1 MIEGWKYYNYAV
13 IPTTAPHEEADIS
26 CIKSRTFWIKC
37 GGTIPLF
44 ARWTSDFDC
53 GYETEWWYTIIDKP
67 FNIMM
72 LKSDYRRRIRVGLRN
87 FSCRIID
94 SNTYAYEMARITKT
108 DWETYPSKYRPDTSI
123 IELQKKY
130 QDNKS
135 IVWGAFD
142 NEGEL
147 SAFQIIDDYNS
158 YFSLGQGKSNPNKQK
173 YQVNAALIASYLNY
187 YAEDI
192 KKGKYISNGTRNI
205 IHETNFNED
214 LCKKY
219 GFRKAYCKLNIKYR
233 FPIGIFVRILFP
245 LRKKINNETKI
256 GNLILSVLKMEEIC
270 RKDR

>member
-1 MIEGWKYYNYAV
+1 MFG
-13 IPTTAPHEEADIS
+13 
-26 CIKSRTFWIKC
+26 
-37 GGTIPLF
+37 
-44 ARWTSDFDC
+44 
-53 GYETEWWYTIIDKP
+53 
-67 FNIMM
+67 
-72 LKSDYRRRIRVGLRN
+72 
-87 FSCRIID
+87 
-94 SNTYAYEMARITKT
+94 
-108 DWETYPSKYRPDTSI
+108 
-123 IELQKKY
+123 
-130 QDNKS
+130 
-135 IVWGAFD
+135 GAFD